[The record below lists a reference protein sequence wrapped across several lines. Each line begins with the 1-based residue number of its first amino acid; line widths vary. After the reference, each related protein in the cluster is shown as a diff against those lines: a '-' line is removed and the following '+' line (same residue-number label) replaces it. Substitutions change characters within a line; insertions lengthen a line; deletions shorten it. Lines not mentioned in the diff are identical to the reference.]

1 MDPALLRPGRM
12 DMHIHMSYLTMHGFR
27 ILASNYLD
35 ISSDEHPHLFAEIE
49 SLLDSVN
56 LTAAQVAEEILR
68 IEDPE
73 TALLEV
79 IKLLKQKKSEGTNMK
94 VESVSSKKS
103 IVDELGRKEK
113 IVEDLETSENN
124 EHLLACDLYLT

>member
-1 MDPALLRPGRM
+1 
-12 DMHIHMSYLTMHGFR
+12 MHGFR

-124 EHLLACDLYLT
+124 EQLLACDLYLT